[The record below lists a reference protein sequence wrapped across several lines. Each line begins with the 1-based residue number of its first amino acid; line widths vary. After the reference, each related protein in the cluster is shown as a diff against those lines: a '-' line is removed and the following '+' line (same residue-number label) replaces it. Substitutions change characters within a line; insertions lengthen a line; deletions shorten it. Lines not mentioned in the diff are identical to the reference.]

1 MAAKKQIEDKYI
13 DPVFAK
19 VGKRVYTYEYIEK
32 LRKENLQ
39 LKKDGKPI
47 FNLIPQKGFQE
58 KVLLTQADI
67 KIVGGKRGGGKAT
80 SVDSQIVTPF
90 GYRRLGDLKV
100 GDIIS
105 DPVTGGMQNVIAI
118 YEHPNKDLYEI
129 TFDDGCTCECCE
141 DHLWKVRQTGY
152 AHKRRQMYGG
162 GVEDDYRIWTF
173 GMIKEWFDKQEQGQ
187 FQEMKKGSVS
197 KKHLVIPLCEPVRFT
212 KSGPA
217 MKRPDIDPYVIGALI
232 GDGCLREDSVYFES
246 ADDFIVEQFSNAGLD
261 MSHKRNKDYSKSTT
275 YRLPNDQIMP
285 ILKDLRIL
293 GKKSEDK
300 FIPTVYKWGS
310 IEDRWAILQGLM
322 DTDGTVCKSSGSFCS
337 VSKTLAEDVQF
348 VARSLGCSATLTTK
362 EPFYKD
368 KEGNKVECKTAY
380 MVRIKSKNQKMLF
393 RLPRKKDKIKAFNGG
408 VSEVCRRIVSYRYI
422 GKKDA
427 RCITVDAP
435 HSLYMLQDFI
445 VTHNTWLALFEALP
459 YIFNPDV
466 NMYGFRKYED
476 DVKRG
481 IWKSGKQVY
490 RGFGILS
497 DSYFEVKFLD
507 GKGATMKMEHLA
519 EEKKISDRFRGVE
532 MAYIVIE
539 ELAEH
544 TKENLDTLFAL
555 LASNRTTSGVKS
567 KCVCTCNPVGKSN
580 KLRQFLDWYID
591 PDTDTIIKERD
602 GQIRYFHRYGDDVA
616 DIAWGNTPKEV
627 YENPN
632 VRSKIDRLVAETG
645 CPYTD
650 FITSLVFIEGD
661 YADNEILKISDPKYM
676 NRISARGTESTTN
689 DIVGVWRDIDSGSSL
704 LSMEDMERFFNNSE
718 KRDGFMRASADVAL
732 KNDFFVL
739 YALDGHHICD
749 IEIWRG
755 AMSDDVIPFVEKFLK
770 RNGVRK
776 ENFTFDQNGLG
787 MWLSES
793 SAFKGKAQPFNN
805 KSAPSDSRMWNNL
818 KSECA
823 ERFVKAIKNGEY
835 SISEDV
841 LNRKF
846 YDKKKRSYT
855 VKERLMEERRALKRK
870 DSATSRFEII
880 EKTQM
885 KLEVGHSPDF
895 IEGLLMIEHL
905 FKKKTGV
912 VRRGFENW

>member
-1 MAAKKQIEDKYI
+1 MAVKKAIDDKYI

-19 VGKRVYTYEYIEK
+19 MGKRVYTYEYIEK

-47 FNLIPQKGFQE
+47 YNLIPQKGFQE

-90 GYRRLGDLKV
+90 GYRRLGDLNV
-100 GDIIS
+100 GDLIS
-105 DPVTGGMQNVIAI
+105 DPVSGGMQKVIAI
-118 YEHPNKDLYEI
+118 YEHPQKELYEV
-129 TFDDGCTCECCE
+129 TFDDGSKCECCDE
-141 DHLWKVRQTGY
+141 HLWLVRQTGY
-152 AHKRRQMYGG
+152 SHKRRQMYGS
-162 GVEDDYRIWTF
+162 GVEDDYRVWTF
-173 GMIKEWFDKQEQGQ
+173 QMIREWFDKQEQGQ
-187 FQEMKKGSVS
+187 FQETKKGSVS
-197 KKHLVIPLCEPVRFT
+197 KKHLVIPLCKPIRFT
-212 KSGPA
+212 RSIPSQKKP
-217 MKRPDIDPYVIGALI
+217 KIDPYVIGALI
-232 GDGCLREDSVYFES
+232 GDGCLTEKSVYFES
-246 ADDFIVEQFSNAGLD
+246 ADEFIVDQFRNAGLD
-261 MSHKRNKDYSKSTT
+261 MTHTREKDYSKSTT
-275 YRLPNDQIMP
+275 YRIPNNQIMG
-285 ILKDLRIL
+285 ILSDLKLL
-293 GKKSEDK
+293 GSKSENK
-300 FIPTVYKWGS
+300 FIPEVYKWGT
-310 IEDRWAILQGLM
+310 IEERWAILQGLM
-322 DTDGTVCKSSGSFCS
+322 DTDGS
-337 VSKTLAEDVQF
+337 VTRSAGEFTSISRQLAEDVQF
-348 VARSLGCSATLTTK
+348 VARSLGASATLTEKDT
-362 EPFYKD
+362 FYKD
-368 KEGNKVECKTAY
+368 KEGNKVECNTAY
-380 MVRIKSKNQKMLF
+380 RVRIKLPDASMLF
-393 RLPRKKDKIKAFNGG
+393 RLPRKKEKVIPFNGG
-408 VSEVCRRIVSYRYI
+408 ISEVCRRIVGYKYI

-427 RCITVDAP
+427 RCITVDSC
-435 HSLYMLQDFI
+435 HSLYMVQDFI

-602 GQIRYFHRYGDDVA
+602 GVIRYFHRYGDDVA
-616 DIAWGNTPKEV
+616 DIAWGSTPKEV

-676 NRISARGTESTTN
+676 NRIAARGTESTTN
-689 DIVGVWRDIDSGSSL
+689 DIVGVWRDIDSGTSL

-718 KRDGFMRASADVAL
+718 KRDGYMRASADVAL

-755 AMSDDVIPFVEKFLK
+755 AMSDDVIPFVENFLK
-770 RNGVRK
+770 KNGVRK

-805 KSAPSDSRMWNNL
+805 KSAPSDNRMWNNL

-835 SISEDV
+835 SISEEV

>member
-1 MAAKKQIEDKYI
+1 MAVKKAIDDKYI

-19 VGKRVYTYEYIEK
+19 MGKRVYTYEYIEK

-47 FNLIPQKGFQE
+47 YNLIPQKGFQE
-58 KVLLTQADI
+58 TVLLTQADI
-67 KIVGGKRGGGKAT
+67 KIVGGRRGAGK
-80 SVDSQIVTPF
+80 
-90 GYRRLGDLKV
+90 
-100 GDIIS
+100 
-105 DPVTGGMQNVIAI
+105 
-118 YEHPNKDLYEI
+118 
-129 TFDDGCTCECCE
+129 
-141 DHLWKVRQTGY
+141 
-152 AHKRRQMYGG
+152 
-162 GVEDDYRIWTF
+162 
-173 GMIKEWFDKQEQGQ
+173 
-187 FQEMKKGSVS
+187 
-197 KKHLVIPLCEPVRFT
+197 
-212 KSGPA
+212 
-217 MKRPDIDPYVIGALI
+217 
-232 GDGCLREDSVYFES
+232 
-246 ADDFIVEQFSNAGLD
+246 
-261 MSHKRNKDYSKSTT
+261 
-275 YRLPNDQIMP
+275 
-285 ILKDLRIL
+285 
-293 GKKSEDK
+293 
-300 FIPTVYKWGS
+300 
-310 IEDRWAILQGLM
+310 
-322 DTDGTVCKSSGSFCS
+322 SF
-337 VSKTLAEDVQF
+337 V
-348 VARSLGCSATLTTK
+348 
-362 EPFYKD
+362 
-368 KEGNKVECKTAY
+368 
-380 MVRIKSKNQKMLF
+380 
-393 RLPRKKDKIKAFNGG
+393 
-408 VSEVCRRIVSYRYI
+408 
-422 GKKDA
+422 
-427 RCITVDAP
+427 
-435 HSLYMLQDFI
+435 
-445 VTHNTWLALFEALP
+445 ALFEALP
-459 YIFNPDV
+459 YMFNPDV

-481 IWKSGKQVY
+481 IWKACKSVY

-532 MAYIVIE
+532 MAYILIE
-539 ELAEH
+539 ELPEH

-580 KLRQFLDWYID
+580 KLRLFLDWYID
-591 PDTDTIIKERD
+591 PDTDTIIPERD
-602 GQIRYFHRYGDDVA
+602 GKIRYFHRYGDDVA
-616 DIAWGNTPKEV
+616 DIAWGDTPKEV
-627 YENPN
+627 YDNPN
-632 VRSKIDRLVAETG
+632 VKAKIDRLVAETG
-645 CPYTD
+645 CAYTD

-661 YADNEILKISDPKYM
+661 YASNEILKISDPKYM
-676 NRISARGTESTTN
+676 NRIAARGTESTTN
-689 DIVGVWRDIDSGSSL
+689 DIVGVWRDIDSGTSL

-718 KRDGFMRASADVAL
+718 KRDGYMRASADVAL

-755 AMSDDVIPFVEKFLK
+755 AMSDDVIPFVENFLK
-770 RNGVRK
+770 KNGVRK

-805 KSAPSDSRMWNNL
+805 KSAPSDNRMWNNL

-905 FKKKTGV
+905 FKKKRAL
-912 VRRGFENW
+912 VRKGFENW

>member
-1 MAAKKQIEDKYI
+1 MAAKKLIDDKYV

-19 VGKRVYTYEYIEK
+19 MGKRVYTYEYIEK

-67 KIVGGKRGGGKAT
+67 KIVGGKRGGGK
-80 SVDSQIVTPF
+80 
-90 GYRRLGDLKV
+90 
-100 GDIIS
+100 
-105 DPVTGGMQNVIAI
+105 
-118 YEHPNKDLYEI
+118 
-129 TFDDGCTCECCE
+129 
-141 DHLWKVRQTGY
+141 
-152 AHKRRQMYGG
+152 
-162 GVEDDYRIWTF
+162 
-173 GMIKEWFDKQEQGQ
+173 
-187 FQEMKKGSVS
+187 
-197 KKHLVIPLCEPVRFT
+197 
-212 KSGPA
+212 
-217 MKRPDIDPYVIGALI
+217 
-232 GDGCLREDSVYFES
+232 
-246 ADDFIVEQFSNAGLD
+246 
-261 MSHKRNKDYSKSTT
+261 
-275 YRLPNDQIMP
+275 
-285 ILKDLRIL
+285 
-293 GKKSEDK
+293 
-300 FIPTVYKWGS
+300 
-310 IEDRWAILQGLM
+310 
-322 DTDGTVCKSSGSFCS
+322 
-337 VSKTLAEDVQF
+337 
-348 VARSLGCSATLTTK
+348 
-362 EPFYKD
+362 
-368 KEGNKVECKTAY
+368 
-380 MVRIKSKNQKMLF
+380 
-393 RLPRKKDKIKAFNGG
+393 
-408 VSEVCRRIVSYRYI
+408 
-422 GKKDA
+422 
-427 RCITVDAP
+427 
-435 HSLYMLQDFI
+435 
-445 VTHNTWLALFEALP
+445 TWLALFEALP

-580 KLRQFLDWYID
+580 KLRHFLDWYID

-632 VRSKIDRLVAETG
+632 VKAKIDRLVAETG

-704 LSMEDMERFFNNSE
+704 LSMDDMEKFFNNSE
-718 KRDGFMRASADVAL
+718 KRDGYMRASADVAL

-755 AMSDDVIPFVEKFLK
+755 AMSDDVIPFVEKFLAK
-770 RNGVRK
+770 NGVRK

-793 SAFKGKAQPFNN
+793 TAFKGKAQPFNN
-805 KSAPSDSRMWNNL
+805 KSAPSDTRMWNNL

-835 SISEDV
+835 SISEEV
-841 LNRKF
+841 LNKKF
-846 YDKKKRSYT
+846 TDKKKHVYT

-895 IEGLLMIEHL
+895 IEGLLMIEYL
-905 FKKKTGV
+905 FRKKTGF

>member
-1 MAAKKQIEDKYI
+1 MAQKKHISEKYL

-19 VGKRVYTYEYIEK
+19 MGQKVYTYEYIEK

-47 FNLIPQKGFQE
+47 YNLIPQKGFQE

-67 KIVGGKRGGGKAT
+67 KIVGGKRGGGK
-80 SVDSQIVTPF
+80 
-90 GYRRLGDLKV
+90 
-100 GDIIS
+100 
-105 DPVTGGMQNVIAI
+105 
-118 YEHPNKDLYEI
+118 
-129 TFDDGCTCECCE
+129 
-141 DHLWKVRQTGY
+141 
-152 AHKRRQMYGG
+152 
-162 GVEDDYRIWTF
+162 
-173 GMIKEWFDKQEQGQ
+173 
-187 FQEMKKGSVS
+187 
-197 KKHLVIPLCEPVRFT
+197 
-212 KSGPA
+212 
-217 MKRPDIDPYVIGALI
+217 
-232 GDGCLREDSVYFES
+232 
-246 ADDFIVEQFSNAGLD
+246 
-261 MSHKRNKDYSKSTT
+261 
-275 YRLPNDQIMP
+275 
-285 ILKDLRIL
+285 
-293 GKKSEDK
+293 
-300 FIPTVYKWGS
+300 
-310 IEDRWAILQGLM
+310 
-322 DTDGTVCKSSGSFCS
+322 
-337 VSKTLAEDVQF
+337 
-348 VARSLGCSATLTTK
+348 
-362 EPFYKD
+362 
-368 KEGNKVECKTAY
+368 
-380 MVRIKSKNQKMLF
+380 
-393 RLPRKKDKIKAFNGG
+393 
-408 VSEVCRRIVSYRYI
+408 
-422 GKKDA
+422 
-427 RCITVDAP
+427 
-435 HSLYMLQDFI
+435 
-445 VTHNTWLALFEALP
+445 TWLALFEALP

-591 PDTDTIIKERD
+591 PETDTIIKERD
-602 GQIRYFHRYGDDVA
+602 GQIRYFHRFGDDVA
-616 DIAWGNTPKEV
+616 DIAWGNTPREV

-661 YADNEILKISDPKYM
+661 YADNEILKVSDPKYM
-676 NRISARGTESTTN
+676 NRIAARGTESTTN
-689 DIVGVWRDIDSGSSL
+689 DIVGVWRDIDSGTSL

-718 KRDGFMRASADVAL
+718 KKDGFMRASADVAL

-770 RNGVRK
+770 KNGVRK

-793 SAFKGKAQPFNN
+793 SAFKGKSQPFNN
-805 KSAPSDSRMWNNL
+805 KSAPSDTRMWNNL

-823 ERFVKAIKNGEY
+823 ERFVKAVKNGEY
-835 SISEDV
+835 SISEEV
-841 LNRKF
+841 LNKKF
-846 YDKKKRSYT
+846 YDKKKRAYT

-895 IEGLLMIEHL
+895 IEGLLMIEYL
-905 FKKKTGV
+905 FRKRTTL

>member
-1 MAAKKQIEDKYI
+1 MAAKKLIDDKYI

-19 VGKRVYTYEYIEK
+19 MGKRVYTYEYIEK

-47 FNLIPQKGFQE
+47 YNLIPQKGFQE

-67 KIVGGKRGGGKAT
+67 KIVGGRRGGGKAT

-105 DPVTGGMQNVIAI
+105 DPVTGGMQSVIAI
-118 YEHPNKDLYEI
+118 YEHPNKELYEI
-129 TFDDGCTCECCE
+129 TFDDGSTCECCE

-152 AHKRRQMYGG
+152 AHKRRQIYGG

-187 FQEMKKGSVS
+187 FQEIKKGSVS

-217 MKRPDIDPYVIGALI
+217 MKRPIIDPYVIGALI

-261 MSHKRNKDYSKSTT
+261 MSHARNKDNSKSTT

-300 FIPTVYKWGS
+300 FIPTVYKWGN
-310 IEDRWAILQGLM
+310 IEDRWAVLQGLM
-322 DTDGTVCKSSGSFCS
+322 DTDGTVCRSSGSFCS

-380 MVRIKSKNQKMLF
+380 MVRIKSKTPKMLF

-445 VTHNTWLALFEALP
+445 VTHNTWLGCFEALP

-481 IWKSGKQVY
+481 IWKSAKQVY

-532 MAYIVIE
+532 MAYILIE

-580 KLRQFLDWYID
+580 KLRHFLDWYID
-591 PDTDTIIKERD
+591 PDTDTIIPERD
-602 GQIRYFHRYGDDVA
+602 GKIRYFHRYGDDVA
-616 DIAWGNTPKEV
+616 DIAWGNTPEEV
-627 YENPN
+627 YNNPN
-632 VRSKIDRLVAETG
+632 VHAKIDKLVAETG

-650 FITSLVFIEGD
+650 FITSLAFIEGD
-661 YADNEILKISDPKYM
+661 YASNEILKISDPKYM

-689 DIVGVWRDIDSGSSL
+689 DIVGVWRDIDSGSAM

-718 KRDGFMRASADVAL
+718 KRDGYMRASADVAL

-755 AMSDDVIPFVEKFLK
+755 AMSDDVIPFVEKFLAK
-770 RNGVRK
+770 NGVRK

-793 SAFKGKAQPFNN
+793 SAFKGKSQPFNN
-805 KSAPSDSRMWNNL
+805 KSAPSDTRMWNNL

-835 SISEDV
+835 SISEEV
-841 LNRKF
+841 LNKKF
-846 YDKKKRSYT
+846 TDKKKRVYT

-895 IEGLLMIEHL
+895 IEGLLMIEYL
-905 FKKKTGV
+905 FKKKTGI

>member
-1 MAAKKQIEDKYI
+1 MAVKKAIDDKYI

-19 VGKRVYTYEYIEK
+19 MGKRVYTYEYIEK

-47 FNLIPQKGFQE
+47 YNLIPQKGFQE

-90 GYRRLGDLKV
+90 GYRRLGDLNV
-100 GDIIS
+100 GDLIS
-105 DPVTGGMQNVIAI
+105 DPVSGGMQKVIAI
-118 YEHPNKDLYEI
+118 YEHPQKELYEV
-129 TFDDGCTCECCE
+129 TFDDGSKCECCDE
-141 DHLWKVRQTGY
+141 HLWLVRQTGY
-152 AHKRRQMYGG
+152 SHKRRQMYGS
-162 GVEDDYRIWTF
+162 GVEDDYRVWTF
-173 GMIKEWFDKQEQGQ
+173 QMIREWFDKQEQGQ

-275 YRLPNDQIMP
+275 YRLPNEQIMP
-285 ILKDLRIL
+285 ILKSLRIL

-310 IEDRWAILQGLM
+310 IEDRWAVLQGLM

-602 GQIRYFHRYGDDVA
+602 GVIRYFHRYGDDVA
-616 DIAWGNTPKEV
+616 DIAWGSTPKEV

-676 NRISARGTESTTN
+676 NRIAARGTESTTN
-689 DIVGVWRDIDSGSSL
+689 DIVGVWRDIDSGTSL

-718 KRDGFMRASADVAL
+718 KRDGYMRASADVAL

-755 AMSDDVIPFVEKFLK
+755 AMSDDVIPFVENFLK
-770 RNGVRK
+770 KNGVRK

-805 KSAPSDSRMWNNL
+805 KSAPSDNRMWNNL

-835 SISEDV
+835 SISEEV

-905 FKKKTGV
+905 FKKKRAL
-912 VRRGFENW
+912 VRKGFENW

>member
-1 MAAKKQIEDKYI
+1 MATKRTSEDKCF
-13 DPVFAK
+13 DPVFLK
-19 VGKRVYTYEYIEK
+19 FGKKVYTYKHICK
-32 LRKENLQ
+32 LREENLQ
-39 LKKDGKPI
+39 LKKDGKLI
-47 FNLIPQKGFQE
+47 YNLIPQKGFQE

-80 SVDSQIVTPF
+80 SVNSLIVTPF
-90 GYRRLGDLKV
+90 GYRKLGELQI
-100 GDIIS
+100 GDTIS
-105 DPVTGGMQNVIAI
+105 DPVTGGMQKVIAI
-118 YEHPNKDLYEI
+118 YEHPQKDLYEI
-129 TFDDGCTCECCE
+129 TFDDGSKCECCD
-141 DHLWKVRQTGY
+141 DHLWNVRQTGY
-152 AHKRRQMYGG
+152 THKRRHMYGG
-162 GVEDDYRIWTF
+162 GVKDDYRTWTF
-173 GMIKEWFDKQEQGQ
+173 RMIREWMDKQEKGQ
-187 FQEMKKGSVS
+187 FQENKKGSVS

-212 KSGPA
+212 RSIPSQ
-217 MKRPDIDPYVIGALI
+217 KRPNIDPYVIGALI
-232 GDGCLREDSVYFES
+232 GDGCLSPKSVYFES
-246 ADDFIVEQFSNAGLD
+246 ADDFIVEQFRNAGLD
-261 MSHKRNKDYSKSTT
+261 MTHTREKDYSKSTT
-275 YRLPNDQIMP
+275 YRVPNQQIMP
-285 ILKDLRIL
+285 ILLSL
-293 GKKSEDK
+293 GLLGTKSENK
-300 FIPTVYKWGS
+300 FIPDVYKWGT

-322 DTDGTVCKSSGSFCS
+322 DTDGTVSKSAGEFTSI
-337 VSKTLAEDVQF
+337 SKQLAEDVQF
-348 VARSLGCSATLTTK
+348 IARSLGASATMTQK

-368 KEGNKVECKTAY
+368 NDGNKVHCNTAY
-380 MVRIKSKNQKMLF
+380 RVRIKLPDSSKLF
-393 RLPRKKDKIKAFNGG
+393 RLPRKKEKCRPFNGG

-422 GKKDA
+422 GKEDA
-427 RCITVDAP
+427 RCITVDSP

-445 VTHNTWLALFEALP
+445 VTHNTWLGLFEALP
-459 YIFNPDV
+459 YIYNPDV

-481 IWKSGKQVY
+481 IWKSSKQVY
-490 RGFGILS
+490 RGFGLAS
-497 DSYFEVKFLD
+497 DSYYEWKFLN
-507 GKGATMKMEHLA
+507 GRGATMKMEHLA

-532 MAYIVIE
+532 MAYILIE

-580 KLRQFLDWYID
+580 KLRHFLDWYID

-602 GQIRYFHRYGDDVA
+602 GVIRYFHRFGDDVA

-632 VRSKIDRLVAETG
+632 VRSKIDKLVAETG

-661 YADNEILKISDPKYM
+661 YADNEILKVSDPKYM

-689 DIVGVWRDIDSGSSL
+689 DIVGVWRDIDSGTSMLSL
-704 LSMEDMERFFNNSE
+704 DDMERFFNNSE
-718 KRDGFMRASADVAL
+718 KRDGYMRASADVAL
-732 KNDFFVL
+732 KSDFLVL
-739 YALDGHHICD
+739 YALDGHHIQD

-755 AMSDDVIPFVEKFLK
+755 GMSDDVIPFIEKFLK
-770 RNGVRK
+770 KNGVRK
-776 ENFTFDQNGLG
+776 ENFTYDANGLG

-793 SAFKGKAQPFNN
+793 SAFKGKSHPFNN
-805 KSAPSDSRMWNNL
+805 KSAPSDTRMWNNL

-823 ERFVKAIKNGEY
+823 ERFVKAIKSGEY

-846 YDKKKRSYT
+846 YDKKKRPYT
-855 VKERLMEERRALKRK
+855 VKERLLEERRALKRK

-905 FKKKTGV
+905 FKKKTGCI
-912 VRRGFENW
+912 RHGFGNW